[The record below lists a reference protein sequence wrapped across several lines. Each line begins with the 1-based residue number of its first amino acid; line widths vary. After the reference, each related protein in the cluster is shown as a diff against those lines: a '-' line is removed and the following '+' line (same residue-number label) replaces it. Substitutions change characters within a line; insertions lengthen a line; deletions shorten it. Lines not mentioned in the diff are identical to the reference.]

1 MLQCFR
7 SVENQVIFLVE
18 KDSGEPELQFCKAPV
33 SHNMYPILSEKVNL
47 KRNVSRTFCT
57 PN

>member
-33 SHNMYPILSEKVNL
+33 SHNMYPILSEKV
-47 KRNVSRTFCT
+47 
-57 PN
+57 